1 MRFLPKFSEFNL
13 DDQPR
18 CKVILCA
25 MSQLIGTDGGDEVTM
40 SLGLL
45 LTTFS
50 AHQIAD

>member
-13 DDQPR
+13 DDRRQ
-18 CKVILCA
+18 CKVVWCA